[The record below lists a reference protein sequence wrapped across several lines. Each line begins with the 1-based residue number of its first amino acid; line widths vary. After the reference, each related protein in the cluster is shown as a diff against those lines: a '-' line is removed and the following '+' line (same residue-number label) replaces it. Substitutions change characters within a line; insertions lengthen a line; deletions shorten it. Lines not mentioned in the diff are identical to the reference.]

1 MQNGLNMEMVAY
13 KVIETGHMIGYI
25 EFVDNSEELS
35 GIHKQYSEWGNWTG
49 PYQKDSILKY
59 VENKWKVEEEKMTVV
74 RK

>member
-13 KVIETGHMIGYI
+13 NVIETGHMIGYI

-49 PYQKDSILKY
+49 PY
-59 VENKWKVEEEKMTVV
+59 
-74 RK
+74 